1 MHRVKPLPDY
11 FLQRYQAWKAT
22 TYTQSQAWFQ
32 RLATEGQRPKAMIIS
47 CCDSRVNVTS
57 MFLADQGEYFVHRN
71 VANLVPP
78 YEPDG
83 KHHGTSAAVE
93 YAVTA
98 LKVAH
103 IIVMGH
109 SGCGGVQG
117 CIDMCAGRAPELKD
131 DTSFVGRW
139 IDILSPK
146 YPQVE
151 DIADPAEQADR
162 MEELAVITSLENL
175 MTYPFVEARMNDGS
189 LSLHGVRTDIGD
201 ASLTEF
207 CFDAQRFK
215 SI

>member
-22 TYTQSQAWFQ
+22 THSQNQAWYQ

-71 VANLVPP
+71 IANLVPP

-98 LKVAH
+98 LRVAH

-109 SGCGGVQG
+109 SGCGGVKG
-117 CIDMCAGRAPELKD
+117 CIDMCAGRAPDLKD
-131 DTSFVGRW
+131 NTSFVGRW

-146 YPQVE
+146 YAEVE
-151 DIADPAEQADR
+151 HIEDPAEQADR
-162 MEELAVITSLENL
+162 MEDLAVVTSLENL
-175 MTYPFVEARMNDGS
+175 MTYPFVEARVNDGS

>member
-22 TYTQSQAWFQ
+22 TYSQNQAWYQ

-71 VANLVPP
+71 IANLVPP

-98 LKVAH
+98 LRVAH

-109 SGCGGVQG
+109 SGCGGVKG
-117 CIDMCAGRAPELKD
+117 CIDMCAGRAPDLKD
-131 DTSFVGRW
+131 NTSFVGRW

-146 YPQVE
+146 YPEVE
-151 DIADPAEQADR
+151 HIEDPAEQADR
-162 MEELAVITSLENL
+162 MEELAVVTSLENL
-175 MTYPFVEARMNDGS
+175 MTYPFVEARVNDGS

-215 SI
+215 PI